1 MQNMKKVKKQFTLED
16 ELFQIGIAAL
26 AAVIMLAVLY
36 LCLLRKIL
44 PPIPCFFSSVIG
56 IYCPGCGGTRA
67 LIAML
72 HGHFLKALWYHPLI
86 PYLAFIYCGF
96 MLTQGLSRL
105 GFKRSDSADR
115 EFYPEKCFAFGLWN
129 FNGLTKEKV
138 QIKWEVKQ
146 ENLFLR
152 LKQYGIR
159 ITSAI
164 ITGA

>member
-1 MQNMKKVKKQFTLED
+1 MEKVKKQVTLED

-44 PPIPCFFSSVIG
+44 QPVPCFFSFVIG

-67 LIAML
+67 FIAML

-86 PYLAFIYCGF
+86 PYLTVIYCGF

-105 GFKRSDSADR
+105 GFKRIR
-115 EFYPEKCFAFGLWN
+115 PWKFHYWYLWVGLILLIAN
-129 FNGLTKEKV
+129 FILKNV
-138 QIKWEVKQ
+138 
-146 ENLFLR
+146 LR
-152 LKQYGIR
+152 LGFGILMN
-159 ITSAI
+159 
-164 ITGA
+164 